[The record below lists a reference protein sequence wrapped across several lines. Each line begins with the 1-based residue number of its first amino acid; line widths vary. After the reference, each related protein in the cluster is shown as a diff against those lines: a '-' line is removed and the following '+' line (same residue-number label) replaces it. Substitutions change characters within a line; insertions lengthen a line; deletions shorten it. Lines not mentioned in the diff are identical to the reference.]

1 MKGEMIGEKVIVKSK
16 DADKLASKFYGKK
29 EGNILYL
36 SLIEAAYLIENKKL
50 DVGINFNDFVK
61 KASKLVNRFVT
72 KYYVYK
78 DMRKR
83 GYLLKT
89 ALKYGADFRVYEK
102 GAIPGREHSKWIL
115 FAVNENESFI
125 WQKFAAMVR
134 VAHSV
139 KKNLMIGIVDDE
151 GDVTYYEVSWIKP

>member
-1 MKGEMIGEKVIVKSK
+1 MIGELVGEKVVVKGK
-16 DADKLASKFYGKK
+16 DADKLASRFYGKK
-29 EGNILYL
+29 EGKVLYL

-50 DVGINFNDFVK
+50 DVGMRFEDFIEK
-61 KASKLVNRFVT
+61 SSKLVDRFLT
-72 KYYVYK
+72 KYYVYR
-78 DMRKR
+78 DMKKR

-102 GAIPGREHSKWIL
+102 GAIPGKEHSKWIL

-139 KKNLMIGIVDDE
+139 KKYLMIGIVDDE
-151 GDVTYYEVSWIKP
+151 GDVTYYEISWIKP